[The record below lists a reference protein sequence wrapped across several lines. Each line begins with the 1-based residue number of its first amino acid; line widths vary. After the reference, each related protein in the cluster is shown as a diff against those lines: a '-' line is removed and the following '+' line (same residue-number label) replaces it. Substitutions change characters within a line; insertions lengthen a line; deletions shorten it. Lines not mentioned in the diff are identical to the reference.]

1 MKKYPLGSAL
11 LAGAI
16 ALSVTGAMTAVP
28 AQAQFGFGGIVYDP
42 TNYASNV
49 LQAARALQ
57 PINNQIQQIQNQAT
71 SLINE
76 AKNLAS
82 LPVSTLSTLQQQVN
96 QTRQLLSEAQRITND
111 VQSIQQAF
119 EGRYKGSAHTGN
131 HAQLAANAHAAWGD
145 RRERTHVGAG
155 KGE

>member
-57 PINNQIQQIQNQAT
+57 QINNQIQQIQNKVT

-76 AKNLAS
+76 AKNTPS
-82 LPVSTLSTLQQQVN
+82 LQVSTLSPP
-96 QTRQLLSEAQRITND
+96 QTKYNKTSPFCTKAQ
-111 VQSIQQAF
+111 
-119 EGRYKGSAHTGN
+119 
-131 HAQLAANAHAAWGD
+131 
-145 RRERTHVGAG
+145 
-155 KGE
+155 